1 MQTAHDRLAA
11 PQLAAKAA
19 RKKLMVAEL
28 RLSAAKEQAARKRLS
43 ADGRFRLEGLEG
55 SLRRS
60 KEPHDCVQLAT
71 EVSAL

>member
-55 SLRRS
+55 AGSLRRS
-60 KEPHDCVQLAT
+60 KE
-71 EVSAL
+71 